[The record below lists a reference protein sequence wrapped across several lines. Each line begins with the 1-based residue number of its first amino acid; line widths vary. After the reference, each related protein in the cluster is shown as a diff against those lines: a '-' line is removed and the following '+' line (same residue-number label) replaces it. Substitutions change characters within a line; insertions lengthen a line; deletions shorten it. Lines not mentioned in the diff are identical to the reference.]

1 MLYIIFNHLNNI
13 IRIEPKQRLCHLGS
27 MPDPVAPLSPLE
39 SALAAV
45 AETDPAW
52 AELLAKAYREGRMSL
67 ETIRSILSETTH

>member
-1 MLYIIFNHLNNI
+1 
-13 IRIEPKQRLCHLGS
+13 